1 MESLIAKER
10 YQLASDKEELAKAK
24 AKIKNPTS
32 HESQLLNVDSPETF
46 IPKPPS
52 KPRPARVLSNEEKR
66 AIHSKPAD
74 VPSITPATVKKLE
87 QEKFELLKKG
97 CTLDHPIIKQID
109 RQIYQHFTQS
119 YSLPMQ

>member
-1 MESLIAKER
+1 M
-10 YQLASDKEELAKAK
+10 ASDKEEVAKAK
-24 AKIKNPTS
+24 SKIKNPTS
-32 HESQLLNVDSPETF
+32 HESLLLNTDSPETF

-52 KPRPARVLSNEEKR
+52 KPRIARVPIKEEVK
-66 AIHSKPAD
+66 ATHPKPAD
-74 VPSITPATVKKLE
+74 IPSITPATVKKLE